1 MAHFAR
7 LDENR
12 VVQEVI
18 VIDNQE
24 ILDASGDEQESLGIA
39 FCQSIYGI
47 DTMWLQTSY
56 NSSFRVNFAT
66 PGDRYDPRLDAF
78 ITPKPF
84 ESWVLDEGLKAWR
97 APIAEPAL
105 TQEQIDNRMSYYW
118 DEAAHQADPTA
129 GWVLHAGANW
139 V

>member
-18 VIDNQE
+18 VVSNE
-24 ILDASGDEQESLGIA
+24 ELLDAQGDEQESLGIA
-39 FCQSIYGI
+39 FCQSLFGI
-47 DTMWLQTSY
+47 DTIWLQTSY
-56 NSSFRVNFAT
+56 NSNFRVNFAT
-66 PGDRYDPRLDAF
+66 PGDSYYPYLDAF

-84 ESWVLDEGLKAWR
+84 ESWVLDTGLKAWR
-97 APIAEPAL
+97 APIEEPPL

-118 DEAAHQADPTA
+118 DETAYQADPTT
-129 GWVLHAGANW
+129 GWILHAGANW
-139 V
+139 E